1 MAGESV
7 IWTLYILECADK
19 TLYTGI
25 SNNVQQRIE
34 KHEQG
39 LGAKYT
45 KGRGPFKLV
54 YSEDCVDRAT
64 ASRREAEVKAL
75 SRAQKQALIVGK
87 KRL

>member
-1 MAGESV
+1 M

-87 KRL
+87 KRP